1 MTGRAG
7 QNGLS
12 LQVDLDT
19 IGLGLQ
25 LGSGVLLDA
34 TQKVITAL
42 GVLDVLNAEVDALLN
57 EAVSNLLV
65 DNDTNSRLGHIVDDT
80 GTARGEP

>member
-1 MTGRAG
+1 VTGRAG